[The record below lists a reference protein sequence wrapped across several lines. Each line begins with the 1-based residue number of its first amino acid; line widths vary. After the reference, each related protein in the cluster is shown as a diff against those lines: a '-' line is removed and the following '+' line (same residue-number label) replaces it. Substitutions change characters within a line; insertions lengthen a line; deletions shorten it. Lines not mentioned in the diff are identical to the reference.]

1 MRQSISRD
9 EFNRCMGFINILKDY
24 EQIGDIVEKN
34 IIYLAES
41 KYANNIHFSEEGQKE
56 LSMMADKIKQ
66 MIHVVNAA
74 LV

>member
-1 MRQSISRD
+1 
-9 EFNRCMGFINILKDY
+9 MGFINILKDY

-56 LSMMADKIKQ
+56 LSIMAEKINDSCCKCSAGNKQ
-66 MIHVVNAA
+66 LLLSGKSKENV
-74 LV
+74 